1 MIKKVFII
9 CSVCLLLGV
18 TFTFIWQIARD
29 PASSLEM
36 EYETGK
42 GYGTTIKQNREK
54 IKVADSESEKY
65 FLVLE
70 GDKICAYVIKGED
83 KKLVKSTNPDPGFV
97 EESELSKLK
106 NGIYAS
112 TYDELCLYLESYIS

>member
-1 MIKKVFII
+1 M
-9 CSVCLLLGV
+9 
-18 TFTFIWQIARD
+18 WQIAKE
-29 PASSLEM
+29 PSSNFEP

-42 GYGTTIKQNREK
+42 GYGTTIKENREK
-54 IKVADSESEKY
+54 IRVADSEAEKF

-70 GDKICAYVIKGED
+70 GDKICAYAISGED
-83 KKLVKSTNPDPGFV
+83 KKLIKSTNPDPGFV